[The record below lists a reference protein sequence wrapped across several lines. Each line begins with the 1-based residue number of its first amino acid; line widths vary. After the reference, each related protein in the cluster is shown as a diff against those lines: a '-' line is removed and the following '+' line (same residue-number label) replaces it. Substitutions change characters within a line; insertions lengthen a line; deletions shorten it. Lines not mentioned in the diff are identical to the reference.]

1 MNSLNYSNSLYSLNS
16 CGASLSE
23 LRLNSSNSAN
33 YTIVLK
39 TLGFIGFFLIMNGSP
54 LFAGPVQFTGGN
66 GSSLES
72 AVVIS
77 GAKHESDGISAEH
90 RYLSEHFASWFL
102 KRQVLVNQKGR
113 VYDRMEITDQNGKQR
128 SVFFDI
134 TDFFGK

>member
-1 MNSLNYSNSLYSLNS
+1 MPP
-16 CGASLSE
+16 ASWLLDSGSW
-23 LRLNSSNSAN
+23 LLFLHSFKPAN
-33 YTIVLK
+33 YTIPLK
-39 TLGFIGFFLIMNGSP
+39 TLGFISFFFIMNGSP
-54 LFAGPVQFTGGN
+54 LFAGVVEFSGGD
-66 GSSLES
+66 GSSVGS

-90 RYLSEHFASWFL
+90 RYLSDHFGSWFL